1 MVVVVVRVAMIFHL
15 RQISAP
21 NSHRHHG
28 ISRNHHSLLICYPCI
43 FNIFSMSKFSRCLQI
58 KNASYIRQ

>member
-28 ISRNHHSLLICYPCI
+28 ISRNHHSLICYPCI